1 MISVKTLEG
10 KGWGKMLNEK
20 EQLKIDLKRI
30 KDNEYNLRE
39 DEKVIDYLDLMLKYV
54 GDTDPELR
62 DVLIYNIFV
71 NWIEEK
77 GYFSNEELSNLLN
90 RILSEDFVFYN
101 IGCENDDSVLRR
113 SFSILLVNP
122 ILCAHLDRDFLDE
135 DMILKTKDCLIKY
148 FNEEKDLRGYDSKK
162 GWMHALA
169 HAADGI
175 HILVNCKGITED
187 ICKEVML
194 AIENRLCEGKE
205 FLSAEEDER
214 LTTIIYYDIIG
225 DKLLTDEYIC
235 NWIEGLGK
243 VLEIKDKITR
253 FKARTNV
260 KNLIRSLYFRMLH
273 LENNEQISKAIIELE
288 KKVNLYLD

>member
-1 MISVKTLEG
+1 MILIKNLEE
-10 KGWGKMLNEK
+10 KGWGKMFNEK
-20 EQLKIDLKRI
+20 EQLKVDLKRI

-77 GYFSNEELSNLLN
+77 EYFSNEELTNLLN
-90 RILSEDFVFYN
+90 RILSEDFIFYN

-122 ILCAHLDRDFLDE
+122 ILCAHLDRDFLDK

-148 FNEEKDLRGYDSKK
+148 FDEEKDLRGYDSKK
-162 GWMHALA
+162 GWLHALA
-169 HAADGI
+169 HAADGM
-175 HILVNCKGITED
+175 HVLLNCKGITED
-187 ICKEVML
+187 ICKEVMF

-214 LTTIIYYDIIG
+214 LTTIIYYDIMG

-235 NWIEGLGK
+235 NWIEGLSK

-260 KNLIRSLYFRMLH
+260 KNIIRSLYFRMLH

>member
-1 MISVKTLEG
+1 MILIKNLEG
-10 KGWGKMLNEK
+10 KGWGKMFNEK
-20 EQLKIDLKRI
+20 EQLKVDLKRI

-77 GYFSNEELSNLLN
+77 EYFSNEELTSLLN
-90 RILSEDFVFYN
+90 RILSEDFIFYN

-122 ILCAHLDRDFLDE
+122 ILCAHLDRDFLDK

-148 FNEEKDLRGYDSKK
+148 FDEEKDLRGYDSKK
-162 GWMHALA
+162 GWLHALA
-169 HAADGI
+169 HAADGM
-175 HILVNCKGITED
+175 HVLLNCKWITED
-187 ICKEVML
+187 ICKEVMF

-214 LTTIIYYDIIG
+214 LTTIIYYDIMG

-235 NWIEGLGK
+235 NWIEGLSK

-260 KNLIRSLYFRMLH
+260 KNIIRSLYFRMLH
-273 LENNEQISKAIIELE
+273 LENNEQISKVIIELE

>member
-1 MISVKTLEG
+1 MILIKNLEE
-10 KGWGKMLNEK
+10 KGWGKMFNEK
-20 EQLKIDLKRI
+20 EQLKVDLKRI

-77 GYFSNEELSNLLN
+77 EYFSNEELTNLLN
-90 RILSEDFVFYN
+90 RILSEDFIFYN

-122 ILCAHLDRDFLDE
+122 ILCAHLDRDFLDK

-148 FNEEKDLRGYDSKK
+148 FDEEKDLRGYDSKK
-162 GWMHALA
+162 GWLHALA
-169 HAADGI
+169 HAADGM
-175 HILVNCKGITED
+175 HVLLNCKGITED
-187 ICKEVML
+187 ICKEVMF

-235 NWIEGLGK
+235 NWIEGLSK

-260 KNLIRSLYFRMLH
+260 KNIIRSLYFRMLH

>member
-1 MISVKTLEG
+1 MF
-10 KGWGKMLNEK
+10 NEK
-20 EQLKIDLKRI
+20 EQLKVDLKRI

-77 GYFSNEELSNLLN
+77 EYFSNEELTNLLN
-90 RILSEDFVFYN
+90 RILSEDFIFYN

-122 ILCAHLDRDFLDE
+122 ILCAHLDRDFLDK

-148 FNEEKDLRGYDSKK
+148 FDEEKDLRGYDSKK
-162 GWMHALA
+162 GWLHALA
-169 HAADGI
+169 HAADGM
-175 HILVNCKGITED
+175 HVLLNCKGITED
-187 ICKEVML
+187 ICKEVMF

-235 NWIEGLGK
+235 NWIEGLSK

-260 KNLIRSLYFRMLH
+260 KNIIRSLYFRMLH